1 MRPERKILLSS
12 DVWRL
17 AITSVKSTWRQTAL
31 LVGVGLILPQLVV
44 NLGLDLASHP
54 VVSELRAIFTS
65 KMATSGS
72 PLAFN
77 QLIAPVLNYLGR
89 VATVAIILS
98 LLLLA
103 SFLGLVQ
110 TAIDHHR
117 ELSPRGSLAV
127 WFIGLKKALPA
138 GMSLFLLLLFVGLAG
153 QIVILPALL
162 IGVLGLMIPAILM
175 SESRGIG
182 SALWSAITLRFIR
195 GTGFSGWTVVLNVMS
210 LWAFL
215 YGTMAVIGIL
225 SELLLFLDETIG
237 VSRNLWVTV
246 IPGLDNTP
254 IYSVV
259 AVMESVLSMAC
270 LGLLPSLT
278 TALYFIVR
286 RGGEGRPIARV

>member
-1 MRPERKILLSS
+1 MRSERKILLSS

-89 VATVAIILS
+89 VATVALILS

-103 SFLGLVQ
+103 SFLGWVQ

-138 GMSLFLLLLFVGLAG
+138 GMALFLLLLFVGLAG

-182 SALWSAITLRFIR
+182 YALWSAITLRFIR

-210 LWAFL
+210 LGAFL

>member
-1 MRPERKILLSS
+1 MHSERKILLSS

-65 KMATSGS
+65 KMAASGS

-77 QLIAPVLNYLGR
+77 QLIGPVLNYLGR
-89 VATVAIILS
+89 VTAAAIVLS

-110 TAIDHHR
+110 TAVDHHR
-117 ELSPRGSLAV
+117 ELRPRGTLAV

-138 GMSLFLLLLFVGLAG
+138 GISMFLLILFIGLAG

-162 IGVLGLMIPAILM
+162 ISALGLMIPAILM

-182 SALWSAITLRFIR
+182 YALWSAITLRFIR

-210 LWAFL
+210 LGAFL
-215 YGTMAVIGIL
+215 YGTMAAIGIL

-254 IYSVV
+254 IYSFV

-270 LGLLPSLT
+270 LGLLPALT